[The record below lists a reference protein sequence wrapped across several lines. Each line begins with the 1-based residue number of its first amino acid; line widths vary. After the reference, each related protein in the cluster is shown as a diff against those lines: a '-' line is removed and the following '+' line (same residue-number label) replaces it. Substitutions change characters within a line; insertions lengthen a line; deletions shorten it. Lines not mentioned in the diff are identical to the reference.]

1 MKPDSTIDFELNVS
15 PEFIAEGIK
24 DGHRQFKKS
33 GPHTKDEKIKRKN
46 EVYKLHFEYGYSA
59 RKIAEL
65 MKINRNT
72 INSDIQYWYA
82 KTAEKVET
90 ADVEVLIIN
99 RIERL
104 EIQRTRLREM
114 LDKVEDFQQKITV
127 EKMLFDVE
135 AKILQINL
143 KLIDSSTKAYDLSIN
158 HINKWM
164 EKNKHKD
171 RFMKLFDTIKVSE
184 KASKRIKAIIE
195 EDHKYRMNSA

>member
-127 EKMLFDVE
+127 ERMLFDIEV
-135 AKILQINL
+135 KILQVNL
-143 KLIDSSTKAYDLSIN
+143 KLVESNHRIHDMAVDVIN
-158 HINKWM
+158 RWM
-164 EKNKHKD
+164 KENNHD
-171 RFMKLFDTIKVSE
+171 ARYLTYFDTMKVSDN
-184 KASKRIKAIIE
+184 AVKRIKRIID
-195 EDHKYRMNSA
+195 EDRKRA